1 MNFIQGMIAESRAGL
16 SKLAG
21 LGKLK
26 SETRAIRLRVS
37 NLTRETLLA
46 SGAERA
52 GHGESR
58 RKGLL
63 GRSGLAT
70 GEGLWIV
77 PCEAVHT
84 VGMQFPIDLVYVDK
98 KLHVKKVRHSVG
110 PWRISACF
118 TAHSVLELPSG
129 TIRQT
134 HTNVGDVLDV
144 SPAGAEIRD

>member
-1 MNFIQGMIAESRAGL
+1 MNFIQELIVKSEAR
-16 SKLAG
+16 
-21 LGKLK
+21 LGK
-26 SETRAIRLRVS
+26 TRPQGRKVRLRVS
-37 NLTRETLLA
+37 NVTRKTVLA

-63 GRSGLAT
+63 GRKGLLA

-84 VGMQFPIDLVYVDK
+84 IGMQFPIDLVYVDK
-98 KLHVKKVRHSVG
+98 KLQVKKIRSSVG

-129 TIRQT
+129 TIRET
-134 HTNVGDVLDV
+134 LTRVGDHLEV
-144 SPAGAEIRD
+144 SPVDAESVG